1 MHKLLIKEIL
11 PFLTFIQNA
20 KLHQN
25 LSVYLIIVYDTSDL
39 KEWSDCSRY
48 CRFFCILH
56 HLTLKPPF
64 HCEQWCCLV
73 RVYLSIYWQWH
84 LKHPHSE
91 NKINLSQQIWLSRSF
106 SSHRRNLHIRI
117 HLAISLLLTSHSKFQ
132 KVHFYNLLSHQ
143 ISADTLPQN
152 TNSILWIR
160 TKTIYEAFDRYSCL
174 NMIIFAHHLHIRAS
188 IDDI

>member
-1 MHKLLIKEIL
+1 M
-11 PFLTFIQNA
+11 PFFNFYPDRR
-20 KLHQN
+20 LHQN

-48 CRFFCILH
+48 CRLFCILL

-73 RVYLSIYWQWH
+73 RVYLSICWQWH

-106 SSHRRNLHIRI
+106 SSHRRNLYIRI

-143 ISADTLPQN
+143 ISVNTFPQN

-174 NMIIFAHHLHIRAS
+174 NIIFNFGWG
-188 IDDI
+188 IDFVKM

>member
-1 MHKLLIKEIL
+1 MRYCLFLI
-11 PFLTFIQNA
+11 FIQNA

-25 LSVYLIIVYDTSDL
+25 LSVYLMIAYDTSDL

-48 CRFFCILH
+48 CWFSCLLH
-56 HLTLKPPF
+56 QLTLQPPF
-64 HCEQWCCLV
+64 HCEQWCCSV
-73 RVYLSIYWQWH
+73 CAYRSKCWQWH

-91 NKINLSQQIWLSRSF
+91 NKINLQQQIWLSRSF
-106 SSHRRNLHIRI
+106 SSHWCNLHIRI

-132 KVHFYNLLSHQ
+132 KEHFDNLLPHQ

-160 TKTIYEAFDRYSCL
+160 TKTIDRYSC
-174 NMIIFAHHLHIRAS
+174 
-188 IDDI
+188 